1 MLLSI
6 IITPLLVFLVLSF
19 FGRYLGHNG
28 AAILAPGFM
37 VGNAVFSFVAFYYV
51 GILGHFT
58 YICLGTWI
66 DCGLFVVNWGFVFD
80 SLTVTMLIVVNT
92 VSAVVHVY
100 SVFYMES
107 DPHFTRFMAYLS
119 LFTFFMLVLVSADN
133 FIQLFLGW
141 EGVGLC
147 SYLLINF
154 WHTRVQANKAA
165 LKAIVLNR
173 VGDFGLTFAIL
184 LIFFYF
190 KSVDFST
197 VFLLAP
203 LMSEFF
209 FTYQIDLVFF
219 TLQYNIHILSFIC
232 FCLFVGAVGKSAQI
246 GLHTWLPDA
255 MEGPTPVSAL
265 IHAATMV
272 TAGVFLIIRCSPLFE
287 YAPAV
292 LTFMVFVGAITS
304 FFAATTG
311 MVQHDIKKII
321 AYSTCS
327 QLGYMVF
334 ACGLSGYSVGLFH
347 LVNHAFFKALLFLSA
362 GAVIHSLSNEQDIR
376 RMGGLAKIMPLTYT
390 MFLIGSLSLIGF
402 PFLSGFYSKDLILE
416 LAYSKY
422 TLNSHFVY
430 WLGTITA
437 LLTAFYSFRLIYFVF
452 FNRTNV
458 INSTVLK
465 NIHDVPLGMAVPLM
479 VLCFGSIFSGYFFKD
494 IFVGPG
500 TDFFAHTIP
509 MGATSSIIN
518 AEFIPIWAKLIP
530 TYFSFTGLV
539 LAIFF
544 SGRRSRS
551 SLLLFKATSFDSYFF
566 KKFRYGFKFLNNKWN
581 FDLTYN
587 YYFSLPLLRYA
598 HKFCFIFIDQYFLKF
613 FGPIGISL
621 VIYKTSNLLAKNQSG
636 LIPNYAFFMSY
647 FLLGFLFIIWLGLV
661 A

>member
-6 IITPLLVFLVLSF
+6 IITPLIVFLVLGF
-19 FGRYLGHNG
+19 FGRFLGHKG
-28 AAILAPGFM
+28 AAIIAPGFM
-37 VGNAVFSFVAFYYV
+37 VGNALFSFVAFYQI

-100 SVFYMES
+100 SVFYMEK
-107 DPHFTRFMAYLS
+107 DPHFTRFIAYLS

-165 LKAIVLNR
+165 LKAIILNR

-190 KSVDFST
+190 KSVDFAT
-197 VFLLAP
+197 VFLLVP
-203 LMSEFF
+203 LISEFF
-209 FTYQIDLVFF
+209 FTCHYDLIVF
-219 TLQYNIHILSFIC
+219 TLHYHIHILSFIC
-232 FCLFVGAVGKSAQI
+232 FFLFLGAVGKSAQV

-272 TAGVFLIIRCSPLFE
+272 TAGVFLIIRCSPIFE
-287 YAPAV
+287 YSPAV
-292 LTFMVFVGAITS
+292 LTLMVFVGAITA
-304 FFAATTG
+304 FFAATVG
-311 MVQHDIKKII
+311 LVQNDIKKII

-334 ACGLSGYSVGLFH
+334 ACGLSGYSAALFH

-362 GAVIHSLSNEQDIR
+362 GAVIHGLSNEQDIR
-376 RMGGLAKIMPLTYT
+376 KMGGLAKIMPFTYT

-416 LAYSKY
+416 IAYSKY
-422 TLNSHFVY
+422 TIDSHFVY

-437 LLTAFYSFRLIYFVF
+437 MLTSFYSFRLLYFVF

-458 INSTVLK
+458 TNRHVLR
-465 NIHDVPLGMAVPLM
+465 NVHELPLGMAVPLM
-479 VLCFGSIFSGYFFKD
+479 FLCLGSIFSGYFFKD
-494 IFVGPG
+494 IFVGVG
-500 TDFFAHTIP
+500 TDFFKHTILVRDLN
-509 MGATSSIIN
+509 SNLSN
-518 AEFIPIWAKLIP
+518 AEFIPVWVKWTP
-530 TYFSFTGLV
+530 TAFSLFGVLVALVFCSYKPTVGRGLV
-539 LAIFF
+539 RF
-544 SGRRSRS
+544 SHSTLR
-551 SLLLFKATSFDSYFF
+551 AYCF
-566 KKFRYGFKFLNNKWN
+566 KKFRRGFRFLSNKWN
-581 FDLTYN
+581 FDSTYN
-587 YYFSLPLLRYA
+587 HYFVLPFLRTSYA
-598 HKFCFIFIDQYFLKF
+598 FCFIFIDQYFLKF
-613 FGPIGISL
+613 FGPVGISL
-621 VIYKTSNLLAKNQSG
+621 IIYRLSRSLIERHQSG
-636 LIPNYAFFMSY
+636 LINDYAFYMCY
-647 FLLGFLFIIWLGLV
+647 FLLGFLFVI
-661 A
+661 